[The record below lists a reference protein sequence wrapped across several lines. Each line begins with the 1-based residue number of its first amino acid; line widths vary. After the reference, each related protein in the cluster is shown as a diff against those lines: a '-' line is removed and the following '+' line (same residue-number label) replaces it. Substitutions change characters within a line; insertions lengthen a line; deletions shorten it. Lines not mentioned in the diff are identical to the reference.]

1 MNKFKENYINL
12 IVNAFILFQL
22 INFINPLLLN
32 NIIRIGDNNFRY
44 CHFSYNSY
52 GDMIL
57 EISSFPVSEG
67 RRFFG
72 LKYNGEFY
80 FNSIS
85 NQKAAHYSLTM
96 NHKSGRIEGES
107 FFVKLTSSNS
117 NFHGKEL
124 IYGISKYAP
133 DSGDCV
139 EVYNL
144 DSKNSTK
151 YSASY
156 FFGKIISD
164 SFSFFK
170 APDDADSQYLYTIAY
185 IASYNNNYFIN
196 IKKTY
201 FTFDNGNGYRHIK
214 ELSYQAGNHKEIS
227 CFYTENSNYIC
238 FYLNNNKYLVIMVIK
253 SDFSDTPVNTYVYQ
267 SKYYGDRFF
276 FKGIHLK
283 GEIGFFIYF
292 KANTNSPTISIY
304 QCDNNYNMVAYS
316 NFVNINVGKTT
327 FNSDLLLNDIVKL
340 NDYQVCYFSIDTDKI
355 YFKFVIFI
363 LYKNDELM
371 NIRYYKIEIWTTYR
385 MKIYLDLK
393 ASLYKNFISL
403 AFSHC
408 PQTNCQSAYDL
419 HYASLIIFNYPNS
432 TEASLDIIPLLYTSN
447 QKIENDFSF
456 NFNLEGTFSIENNLF
471 GLVYKGIRIMK
482 YYTGLFFTNTT
493 NKSKIETESV
503 VLKDENVSLYF
514 ETHENY
520 EKKNYRIEYANVL
533 EEPNYS
539 VTNAYME
546 NIDESYGNSIE
557 NENNY
562 YRKYEYT
569 GKSSNFTIIIKD
581 NLITDCNSHSC
592 SLCFSNYTCVTCKYN
607 FTFNGNIKECF
618 NPFLPTTILT
628 TIPTTNSTTIPEN
641 QTTILNILTTYISNN
656 DINFTTIP
664 VIIAHEEDCTVDE
677 IMKGQCKG
685 RMTNYQIKE
694 IYDILKHNISD
705 DSINIIE
712 TENVIFQLSTFEEQK
727 NSNNPNVSSIDLGKC
742 EELIKSQEGLNE
754 DDNLIVLK
762 TDIKSDDLTSTYV
775 QYEIYNPFTL
785 KLISLDICKDI
796 PIGVTI
802 PVNLDENTQSI
813 YDSLSQSGYNLFDLN
828 DSFYNDICTTYT
840 TENGTDLTLADRKNL
855 IYDNNGNVSMCQE
868 DCTFQSFNLT
878 TRKAKCDCSV
888 QTEVTIT
895 DVKKIN
901 FDKNEIVGNFF
912 KTLKNSNFLVLKCY
926 KLVFSAKG
934 QKKILEVI

>member
-1 MNKFKENYINL
+1 MKKIYLYFF
-12 IVNAFILFQL
+12 VNTFILFQL
-22 INFINPLLLN
+22 INLIDPLLLN

-52 GDMIL
+52 GDMFIDSSAYP
-57 EISSFPVSEG
+57 ISKE
-67 RRFFG
+67 RKFFG

-80 FNSIS
+80 FNST
-85 NQKAAHYSLTM
+85 NNKKTAYYSLTM
-96 NHKSGRIEGES
+96 NHERGRIEGES
-107 FFVKLTSSNS
+107 FLVKLTSSNS

-124 IYGISKYAP
+124 IYGISKCSTN
-133 DSGDCV
+133 SGDSL

-144 DSKNSTK
+144 DSKNSTN
-151 YSASY
+151 YTTSN
-156 FFGKIISD
+156 FFGKITSNR
-164 SFSFFK
+164 FSFLK
-170 APDDADSQYLYTIAY
+170 APDDVDSQYLYTIAY
-185 IASYNNNYFIN
+185 ITSDDSNNYFIN
-196 IKKTY
+196 IRKTY
-201 FTFDNGNGYRHIK
+201 FTFDNTNGYLHK
-214 ELSYQAGNHKEIS
+214 KQLSYEAGNHMMMS
-227 CFYTENSNYIC
+227 CFYTENSNYVC
-238 FYLNNNKYLVIMVIK
+238 FYLNNNKYLIIMVLK
-253 SDFSDTPVNTYVYQ
+253 SDFSGSPVNTNVYQ
-267 SKYYGDRFF
+267 SDSDGNRFF

-292 KANTNSPTISIY
+292 KANTNYPTISIY
-304 QCDNNYNMVAYS
+304 QCDNNYKMNPYS
-316 NFVNINVGKTT
+316 NFENINVGKTT
-327 FNSDLLLNDIVKL
+327 FESDILLNDMVKL
-340 NDYQVCYFSIDTDKI
+340 NDYQVCFCSLDADKI
-355 YFKFVIFI
+355 NFKFVIFT
-363 LYKNDELM
+363 LYKNDKLM
-371 NIRYYKIEIWTTYR
+371 NIRYYKIEIWTTYG
-385 MKIYLDLK
+385 MKIFLDLN

-408 PQTNCQSAYDL
+408 SQTSCQSAYDDP

-432 TEASLDIIPLLYTSN
+432 TDSSLNIIPLLYSSN
-447 QKIENDFSF
+447 KKIENDFIF
-456 NFNLEGTFSIENNLF
+456 NFNLEGTFTIENNLLGF
-471 GLVYKGIRIMK
+471 VYKGIRIMK

-493 NKSKIETESV
+493 TKNKIEAETV
-503 VLKDENVSLYF
+503 VLKDEKVSLCF
-514 ETHENY
+514 ETHEVY

-533 EEPNYS
+533 EEPNYD
-539 VTNAYME
+539 VRNEYME
-546 NIDESYGNSIE
+546 NIDESYGNSKE
-557 NENNY
+557 NEKDY
-562 YRKYEYT
+562 YQKYEYT
-569 GKSSNFTIIIKD
+569 GKSSNFTIIISD
-581 NLITDCNSHSC
+581 NLITDCKDSC
-592 SLCFSNYTCVTCKYN
+592 SLCFSNYTCVTCEYN

-628 TIPTTNSTTIPEN
+628 TIPENPTTIPL
-641 QTTILNILTTYISNN
+641 TI
-656 DINFTTIP
+656 
-664 VIIAHEEDCTVDE
+664 VHEEDCTVDE

-685 RMTNYQIKE
+685 EMTNNQIKE

-705 DSINIIE
+705 DSIIIIQ

-742 EELIKSQEGLNE
+742 EELIKIQEGLNE

-775 QYEIYNPFTL
+775 QYEIYNPVTL
-785 KLISLDICKDI
+785 KKISLDICKEVSI
-796 PIGVTI
+796 SISI
-802 PVNLDENTQSI
+802 PVTLDENAQSV
-813 YDSLSQSGYNLFDLN
+813 YNSLSQSGYNLFDLN